1 MSLRWK
7 TVRPVRGLVADVE
20 NSPGTYGGGD
30 YTHPHLTA
38 IACQFTDDDVGFAWV
53 LDRRKPQQMRKMAK
67 DFAGLWEQAD
77 FIVGHNF
84 RRHDIKIIDGFFT
97 MLDLPLPARKKIVD
111 TYLDQPKMVGFSR
124 SLENLAA
131 RWDCPEQ
138 KISLSEYDWQRAYD
152 GIPAGL
158 KKMRE
163 RVKSDVRINL
173 WLYETLIEKGLLKF

>member
-1 MSLRWK
+1 MTCSRTLGTTTPRRSSQASSARSRRNTPTSSPRSSRTSSETGLLSLRWK

-30 YTHPHLTA
+30 YTHPHLTT

-84 RRHDIKIIDGFFT
+84 RRHDI
-97 MLDLPLPARKKIVD
+97 
-111 TYLDQPKMVGFSR
+111 
-124 SLENLAA
+124 
-131 RWDCPEQ
+131 
-138 KISLSEYDWQRAYD
+138 
-152 GIPAGL
+152 
-158 KKMRE
+158 
-163 RVKSDVRINL
+163 
-173 WLYETLIEKGLLKF
+173 